1 MCFFIDEWPIQQVQ
15 QIKHTEEVSLA
26 NNSYSNYLIDT
37 YIRLLSHIVT
47 NILVDIHISL
57 LSDIVLLLFI

>member
-15 QIKHTEEVSLA
+15 QIKHREEVSLA

-47 NILVDIHISL
+47 NSLVDIHISL